1 MCISLRPSH
10 ITRALYRG
18 DGVIMTDDNPANPFL
33 KKSFE
38 KEKELVALD
47 RKSLQPCW
55 ERAGMSRSAK
65 TISGMRTK
73 YAAALS
79 MQRCKCRNCDGQRQ
93 FLKRSL
99 VRKGGRVL
107 GMSSHAMSVSTFKD
121 RNKCEF
127 VANEFSCMVQM
138 KIWANK
144 KGWDDSLQPR
154 HLPRTLCHSWLVNR
168 NFVSGPES
176 AHWGVGTPHT
186 PSKNTPHTRLAP
198 PCPLPIIH
206 SNIIPDRGC
215 PGLIYQPIHST
226 DDKLVNPKSSRFR
239 HHSSPGRDWVSRIS
253 IKSQQIIVGHSECQ
267 AAGKLDKN
275 LSNHLRDLVHFHAR
289 RFKSA
294 RSAHEARLFQ
304 RLSGIW
310 VGFDWM
316 AGRF

>member
-1 MCISLRPSH
+1 MGWLWLMTTQQIHFWRNHLRRKKNLWH
-10 ITRALYRG
+10 LTGR
-18 DGVIMTDDNPANPFL
+18 VCNPV
-33 KKSFE
+33 E
-38 KEKELVALD
+38 KEQACPDLQKQSPAWELNTPLCQCRDVNAETVMASTNFFEAVFSEKRWSSSWHVIARAVRLD
-47 RKSLQPCW
+47 FQ
-55 ERAGMSRSAK
+55 RAEQ
-65 TISGMRTK
+65 MRIC
-73 YAAALS
+73 S
-79 MQRCKCRNCDGQRQ
+79 
-93 FLKRSL
+93 KRIL
-99 VRKGGRVL
+99 LHG
-107 GMSSHAMSVSTFKD
+107 
-121 RNKCEF
+121 
-127 VANEFSCMVQM
+127 ANENLGEQ
-138 KIWANK
+138 

-239 HHSSPGRDWVSRIS
+239 HHSGPGRDWVSRIS

-275 LSNHLRDLVHFHAR
+275 LSNHLLDLVHFHAC

-294 RSAHEARLFQ
+294 RSAHEAQLFQ

>member
-1 MCISLRPSH
+1 MGWLWLMTTQEIHFWRNHLRRKKNLRH
-10 ITRALYRG
+10 LTGR
-18 DGVIMTDDNPANPFL
+18 VCNPV
-33 KKSFE
+33 E
-38 KEKELVALD
+38 KEQACPDLQKQSPAWELNTP
-47 RKSLQPCW
+47 PCQCRDVNA
-55 ERAGMSRSAK
+55 ETVMARAS
-65 TISGMRTK
+65 
-73 YAAALS
+73 
-79 MQRCKCRNCDGQRQ
+79 

-107 GMSSHAMSVSTFKD
+107 GMSSHALSVSTFKD

-154 HLPRTLCHSWLVNR
+154 HLPRSLCHSWLVNR

-239 HHSSPGRDWVSRIS
+239 HHSGPGRDWVSRIS
-253 IKSQQIIVGHSECQ
+253 IKSQQIIVAHSECW

-289 RFKSA
+289 RFKFA
-294 RSAHEARLFQ
+294 RSAHEERLFQ

>member
-73 YAAALS
+73 YTAALS
-79 MQRCKCRNCDGQRQ
+79 MQRCKCRNCDGQHQ
-93 FLKRSL
+93 FFEVVFSEKRWSSSWHVIARA
-99 VRKGGRVL
+99 VRLDFQRAEQMRICSKRILLHG
-107 GMSSHAMSVSTFKD
+107 
-121 RNKCEF
+121 
-127 VANEFSCMVQM
+127 ANENLGEQ
-138 KIWANK
+138 

-186 PSKNTPHTRLAP
+186 SRNTPHTTSLPRLHF
-198 PCPLPIIH
+198 L
-206 SNIIPDRGC
+206 S
-215 PGLIYQPIHST
+215 
-226 DDKLVNPKSSRFR
+226 
-239 HHSSPGRDWVSRIS
+239 SSPISFQTGPVLAWRI
-253 IKSQQIIVGHSECQ
+253 
-267 AAGKLDKN
+267 N
-275 LSNHLRDLVHFHAR
+275 
-289 RFKSA
+289 RFT
-294 RSAHEARLFQ
+294 RPLTN
-304 RLSGIW
+304 
-310 VGFDWM
+310 
-316 AGRF
+316 